1 MHFSVPREAGDALL
15 WSIKAMDAATERV
28 NRIPASDLPAGF
40 AAIGESLWWIT
51 IVDDT
56 LKRQYPTEYK
66 QAFKLT
72 FPDPKD
78 TLDCLRSV
86 RNRVGHEVDLVTLIE
101 PVASRPDRGDGRIT
115 AWAWRSVSPP
125 KRRDDRFHRAYEGA
139 LAGQTSG
146 SPSASLQDSSV
157 KSPAS
162 STARL
167 ATQLLNTSG
176 RDPGLQDGR
185 RHQVEVVG
193 CRESAPT
200 DVVLAMALVGD
211 GFRNF
216 ARLYRRVPEPGC
228 ISSPLRR
235 LLQGASFYSGSQF
248 AHCIRDLLIR
258 TEREY
263 RDGRVE
269 PDSPGGHDRCQ
280 VQRDGTLLVVRFLVR
295 GQQTVKSGS
304 QVAPI
309 PQHVPCELL
318 PDPSSLSQP
327 PPVLWRSSGYS
338 DARLL
343 AAGRRR
349 VPPAPR

>member
-1 MHFSVPREAGDALL
+1 
-15 WSIKAMDAATERV
+15 MDAATERV

-86 RNRVGHEVDLVTLIE
+86 RNRVGHEVDLVTFIE

-157 KSPAS
+157 RSPAS

-167 ATQLLNTSG
+167 ATQLLNSLRQGPRAPGWAPPPG
-176 RDPGLQDGR
+176 RGSRLPRVCPDGCCASDGAGR
-185 RHQVEVVG
+185 RWSG
-193 CRESAPT
+193 TSP
-200 DVVLAMALVGD
+200 G
-211 GFRNF
+211 
-216 ARLYRRVPEPGC
+216 LYRRVPEPGC

-235 LLQGASFYSGSQF
+235 LLQGASLQRES
-248 AHCIRDLLIR
+248 IRALH
-258 TEREY
+258 
-263 RDGRVE
+263 
-269 PDSPGGHDRCQ
+269 P
-280 VQRDGTLLVVRFLVR
+280 
-295 GQQTVKSGS
+295 
-304 QVAPI
+304 
-309 PQHVPCELL
+309 
-318 PDPSSLSQP
+318 
-327 PPVLWRSSGYS
+327 RSSYPNR
-338 DARLL
+338 A
-343 AAGRRR
+343 
-349 VPPAPR
+349 